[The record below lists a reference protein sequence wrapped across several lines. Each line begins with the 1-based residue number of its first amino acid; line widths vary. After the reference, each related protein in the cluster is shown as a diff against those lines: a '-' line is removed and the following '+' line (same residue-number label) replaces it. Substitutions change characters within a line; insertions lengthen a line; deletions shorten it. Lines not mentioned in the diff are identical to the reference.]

1 MMPGK
6 SKKQLQE
13 HDAWYT
19 AACLHQRR
27 AADLA
32 AAWQRQQASFLADS
46 CRMLAEAAAAAAAG
60 AEAAAARLAWEAAGG
75 LLAGQLAELQQAR
88 QQEQQVGSGVGL
100 QAGGACLYGGFVAL
114 DCRQNS
120 KGGI

>member
-1 MMPGK
+1 MLP
-6 SKKQLQE
+6 SR
-13 HDAWYT
+13 YT

-60 AEAAAARLAWEAAGG
+60 AEAATARLAWEAAGG